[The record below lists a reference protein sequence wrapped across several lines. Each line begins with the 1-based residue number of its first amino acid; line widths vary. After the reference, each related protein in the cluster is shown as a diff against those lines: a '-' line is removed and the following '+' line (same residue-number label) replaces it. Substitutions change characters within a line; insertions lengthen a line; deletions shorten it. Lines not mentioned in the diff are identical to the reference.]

1 MKLGEK
7 KSKEP
12 ETTIPKKERVNPKD
26 LVMLEQSL
34 SLQVISTFEQNF
46 INNLQTRYFEYGPKM
61 VITKDQR
68 KILKEL
74 SDRYSWAYFDLLSLE
89 LDEKIEEEE

>member
-1 MKLGEK
+1 MS
-7 KSKEP
+7 SKEKDVV
-12 ETTIPKKERVNPKD
+12 IPKKERVNPKD
-26 LVMLEQSL
+26 LVMLEQAL

-61 VITKDQR
+61 VITGDQR

-74 SDRYSWAYFDLLSLE
+74 SDRYIWAYFDQLSLE
-89 LDEKIEEEE
+89 LEEKVE

>member
-1 MKLGEK
+1 M
-7 KSKEP
+7 KSKKL
-12 ETTIPKKERVNPKD
+12 ETTIPKKERVNPQD
-26 LVMLEQSL
+26 LVMLEQAL

-61 VITKDQR
+61 VITEDQR

-74 SDRYSWAYFDLLSLE
+74 SDRYVWAYFDQLSLE
-89 LDEKIEEEE
+89 LEEKLD